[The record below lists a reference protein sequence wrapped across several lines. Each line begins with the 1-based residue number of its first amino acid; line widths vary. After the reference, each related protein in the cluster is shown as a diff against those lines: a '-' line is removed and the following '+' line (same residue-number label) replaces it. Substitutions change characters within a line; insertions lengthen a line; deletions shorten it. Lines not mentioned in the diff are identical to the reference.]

1 MAAEAVPREQV
12 GSGAERVTAFVDGV
26 VAIALTL
33 LILPLMESVGEV
45 AGAGDDALT
54 WLGDH
59 TGQLLS
65 FVLSF
70 VLIAM
75 FWMIHHRLFADVER
89 VTSSFMWLLAG
100 WLLTIVWLPVATAIA
115 GRMDDDDGVAR
126 TLYIGSLVLAA
137 LASLFVRLFLRA
149 HPALHRAPR
158 GAVLEGLA
166 LDLSLVILF
175 GAALLLALTI
185 PALGY
190 WSMLVMLLSAPAQRF
205 IGRMIGARS

>member
-89 VTSSFMWLLAG
+89 VSSSFMWLLAG

-126 TLYIGSLVLAA
+126 DSRSRVLVDARHAAVGAGAAAHRTDDRSPVLAH
-137 LASLFVRLFLRA
+137 SC
-149 HPALHRAPR
+149 
-158 GAVLEGLA
+158 
-166 LDLSLVILF
+166 
-175 GAALLLALTI
+175 
-185 PALGY
+185 
-190 WSMLVMLLSAPAQRF
+190 
-205 IGRMIGARS
+205 RSG

>member
-1 MAAEAVPREQV
+1 MAAEAAPGEQV
-12 GSGAERVTAFVDGV
+12 GYGAERVTAFVDGV

-45 AGAGDDALT
+45 AGSGDDALS
-54 WLGDH
+54 WLVEH
-59 TGQLLS
+59 TGQLVS

-89 VTSSFMWLLAG
+89 VTSGFMWLLVG

-115 GRMDDDDGVAR
+115 GRMEDDDSIAR
-126 TLYIGSLVLAA
+126 TLYIASLILAA
-137 LASLFVRLFLRA
+137 LASLFVRLFLRG
-149 HPALHRAPR
+149 HPALHQASRDAMR
-158 GAVLEGLA
+158 DGLA
-166 LDLSLVILF
+166 LDLSLVVLF
-175 GAALLLALTI
+175 GAALLLTLVI

-190 WSMLVMLLSAPAQRF
+190 WSMLVMLLSALAQRLL
-205 IGRMIGARS
+205 GRLIGARS